1 MKLMN
6 IAILGAAVFATFSM
20 ASPVG
25 PTIVTIPA
33 SGNVSGPPGSVVGWG
48 FTLTNSDPVDWVIL
62 TGSSFTGSQV
72 QGTYVDY
79 LSLGSAPLYIAGP
92 APESSIVT
100 QNWNLASQ
108 LGLGEFNIN
117 PTAAPGLITGNI
129 VVHYSEFSQDPND
142 PNFDPDTSTVVADAT
157 LSAPVSI
164 GVVPE
169 PGTLGLIFASSGA
182 SLCSG
187 VVAKL
192 AANASPPLQSRL
204 G

>member
-6 IAILGAAVFATFSM
+6 IAILGAAVFATFSP
-20 ASPVG
+20 ASPLL
-25 PTIVTIPA
+25 PTITTIPA

-48 FTLTNSDPVDWVIL
+48 FTLTNLDPSDWVIL

-79 LSLGSAPLYIAGP
+79 LSLASAPVYVAGP
-92 APESSIVT
+92 SPESSTIT
-100 QNWNLASQ
+100 QTWNLASQ
-108 LGLGEFNIN
+108 LGLGEFDIN

-142 PNFDPDTSTVVADAT
+142 PNFDPDTSTVIADAT
-157 LSAPVSI
+157 LSAPASI

-169 PGTLGLIFASSGA
+169 PGTLGLIFAGA
-182 SLCSG
+182 LP
-187 VVAKL
+187 L
-192 AANASPPLQSRL
+192 AFWSYRKAGR